1 MANFTDNLKKGDLIE
16 SVYEGGGYGLITRK
30 EYVWVDEDDLEYE
43 AGLDALSGLDV
54 GNYAFDF
61 KDGQYKVL
69 EFAILINNSLST
81 YYHFQLGKD
90 WYVWYLQ

>member
-30 EYVWVDEDDLEYE
+30 EYVWLDEYDIDDAINYASEDL
-43 AGLDALSGLDV
+43 GD
-54 GNYAFDF
+54 YAFDY
-61 KDGQYKVL
+61 KDGCYKVL
-69 EFAILINNSLST
+69 QFDILINNHLST

-90 WYVWYLQ
+90 WYV